1 MESYLTIDQQHLW
14 HPYTSMVQPTRVGP
28 VRSAQGCRLHLE
40 DGRRLVDGMASWWCA
55 IHGYNV
61 PELNAAATR
70 QLAQMSHVTW
80 MADMS

>member
-1 MESYLTIDQQHLW
+1 
-14 HPYTSMVQPTRVGP
+14 
-28 VRSAQGCRLHLE
+28 
-40 DGRRLVDGMASWWCA
+40 MASWWCA

>member
-14 HPYTSMVQPTRVGP
+14 HPYTSMVQPTCVWP
-28 VRSAQGCRLHLE
+28 VRSAQGCRLQLE

-80 MADMS
+80 TFG